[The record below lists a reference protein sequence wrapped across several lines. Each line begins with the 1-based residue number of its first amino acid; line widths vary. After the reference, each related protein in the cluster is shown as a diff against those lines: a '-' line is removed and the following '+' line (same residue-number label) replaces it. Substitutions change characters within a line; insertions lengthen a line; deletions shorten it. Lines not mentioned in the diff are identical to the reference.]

1 MAVHFRGE
9 VFLQVPYSMW
19 GYCARCTNRAPL
31 HPYMQVPPEAS
42 EGKIIF
48 LCTWCGRSCE

>member
-1 MAVHFRGE
+1 MTIHYHGE
-9 VFLQVPYSMW
+9 DYTPVPYSMW
-19 GYCARCTNRAPL
+19 GYCARCTNRSPL

-48 LCTWCGRSCE
+48 LCTWCGRSCA